1 MSSIIPLGV
10 FEKITLTQAWPTED
24 RSFTP
29 WLAEPLN
36 IAQLGATLGLEME
49 VEAVEHWVGPFRAD
63 ILARVQDE
71 ANHRVLIENQ
81 FGRTD
86 HRHLGQILTYLAGVE
101 SAKIIVWIAET
112 FQPDHRAAID
122 WLNEHTDEDFS
133 FFAVELEL
141 WRIGGSPSAPRFNVI
156 ASPNDWT
163 RQARIAT
170 RNVGEVALAER
181 HHVRL
186 TYWASFGEFLKARN
200 SGFRIKRANKDH
212 WFEFPI
218 GRSDFVISST
228 ISTEKQRIG
237 VELYIANDPSKQAF
251 KALADQKNAV
261 EAEFGDELTWQE
273 LPGKK
278 ACRIALFRSST
289 DPSDETSL
297 ERQHAWM
304 LEKMERFRAVF
315 SSRVKELKLDTPAE
329 SSDSM
334 EGTVVRSGI

>member
-1 MSSIIPLGV
+1 MSSIIPLGI
-10 FEKITLTQAWPTED
+10 FEKVAITQAWPTED
-24 RSFTP
+24 RNFTP
-29 WLAEPLN
+29 WLAQSPN
-36 IAQLGATLGLEME
+36 MVQLGVTLGLEME

-63 ILARVQDE
+63 VLARVQDE
-71 ANHRVLIENQ
+71 ADHRVLIENQ

-86 HRHLGQILTYLAGVE
+86 HRHLGQILTYLAGIE
-101 SAKIIVWIAET
+101 SAKTIVWIAET

-141 WRIGGSPSAPRFNVI
+141 WRIGDSPPAPRFNVI

-163 RQARIAT
+163 RQARVAT

-186 TYWASFGEFLKARN
+186 AYWASFGEFLKARN
-200 SGFRIKRANKDH
+200 TGFRIKRANKDH

-218 GRSDFVISST
+218 GRSGFVISST
-228 ISTEKQRIG
+228 ISTDKQRIG
-237 VELYIANDPSKQAF
+237 VELYIANDPSKRAF
-251 KALADQKNAV
+251 KALLDQKDAA
-261 EAEFGDELTWQE
+261 ELEFGEELSWQE

-278 ACRIALFRSST
+278 ACRIALFRSAT
-289 DPSDETSL
+289 DPSDETSR
-297 ERQHAWM
+297 EGQHAWM

-315 SSRVKELKLDTPAE
+315 SSRVKGLKLDAGADPFE
-329 SSDSM
+329 DID
-334 EGTVVRSGI
+334 GVVA